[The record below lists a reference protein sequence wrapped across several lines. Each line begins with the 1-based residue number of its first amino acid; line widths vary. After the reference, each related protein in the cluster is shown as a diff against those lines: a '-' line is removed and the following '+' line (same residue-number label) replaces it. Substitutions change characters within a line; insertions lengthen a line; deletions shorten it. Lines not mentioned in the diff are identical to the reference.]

1 MNMAVLPWTVLALAR
16 SWHHNV
22 SCVHAR
28 RATAYSAPRGPLLK
42 RPKRSSQGP
51 LHINTMIVDHAS
63 AVSQL
68 QLDGRVRVGS
78 LRTWYSRRETP
89 DARTIPCF
97 PGVIYYH
104 VPLHNTSGGATRRQ
118 AHDGSARICSSVAR
132 AASAA
137 ASLSIAAGS
146 CNAIMLVASSPAS
159 KHSAAAPPS
168 PSPPPGTTRAAIRQ
182 TDKPCS
188 RAAFSTASTPTPAR
202 GM

>member
-1 MNMAVLPWTVLALAR
+1 MLRLAGGVWVNIAVLPWTVLALAR

-51 LHINTMIVDHAS
+51 KNTMIVKAFA

-68 QLDGRVRVGS
+68 QLDGRVGS
-78 LRTWYSRRETP
+78 LLRTWYSRRETP
-89 DARTIPCF
+89 YARTIPCF

-159 KHSAAAPPS
+159 
-168 PSPPPGTTRAAIRQ
+168 
-182 TDKPCS
+182 
-188 RAAFSTASTPTPAR
+188 
-202 GM
+202 

>member
-1 MNMAVLPWTVLALAR
+1 MFHAFMHGVQLPIQLRAVHC
-16 SWHHNV
+16 S
-22 SCVHAR
+22 
-28 RATAYSAPRGPLLK
+28 SAQKDHLKGP
-42 RPKRSSQGP
+42 S
-51 LHINTMIVDHAS
+51 HINTMIVKAFA

-68 QLDGRVRVGS
+68 QLDGRVGS
-78 LRTWYSRRETP
+78 LLRTWYSRRETP

-159 KHSAAAPPS
+159 
-168 PSPPPGTTRAAIRQ
+168 
-182 TDKPCS
+182 
-188 RAAFSTASTPTPAR
+188 
-202 GM
+202 